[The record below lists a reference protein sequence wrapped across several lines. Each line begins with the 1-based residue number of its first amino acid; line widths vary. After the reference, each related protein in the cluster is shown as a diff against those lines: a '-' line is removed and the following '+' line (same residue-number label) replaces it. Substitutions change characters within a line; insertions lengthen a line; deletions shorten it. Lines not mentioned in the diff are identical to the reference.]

1 MTLCI
6 IYVDRFVDKLAVFV
20 DKIFEFAND
29 LQIQN
34 LCRTSQVKTLDSL
47 FVYLFTVKPEYL
59 TDIMFDFILLKTYH
73 NTILLLY
80 KYTRGR
86 FTF

>member
-29 LQIQN
+29 LQI
-34 LCRTSQVKTLDSL
+34 
-47 FVYLFTVKPEYL
+47 
-59 TDIMFDFILLKTYH
+59 
-73 NTILLLY
+73 
-80 KYTRGR
+80 
-86 FTF
+86 

>member
-20 DKIFEFAND
+20 DKIFEFANH

-47 FVYLFTVKPEYL
+47 FVYLFYCQAR
-59 TDIMFDFILLKTYH
+59 ILDRY
-73 NTILLLY
+73 Y
-80 KYTRGR
+80 VRFYTAKNIP
-86 FTF
+86 